1 MSWKLECVS
10 KREIRKFE
18 QILCQFKEE
27 TRRLSSAKSRV
38 DDAEMTQKMPKLR
51 IKEFLRHTLSYLPE
65 AEKDLKA
72 LDGSQRIL
80 VLKAIK
86 KVQQNP
92 LPAEENGYGKSLGNY
107 GSTVLAGLLK
117 IKLRAVGLRVVY
129 KLQRTESEMLVI
141 VIGVRADEEVYDIAA
156 KRAARHNLSD

>member
-1 MSWKLECVS
+1 MSWK
-10 KREIRKFE
+10 
-18 QILCQFKEE
+18 
-27 TRRLSSAKSRV
+27 
-38 DDAEMTQKMPKLR
+38 
-51 IKEFLRHTLSYLPE
+51 LSYLPE

-107 GSTVLAGLLK
+107 GSTGLAGLLK
-117 IKLRAVGLRVVY
+117 IKFRAAGLRVVY

-141 VIGVRADEEVYDIAA
+141 GVRADEEVYDIAS

>member
-1 MSWKLECVS
+1 MSWK
-10 KREIRKFE
+10 
-18 QILCQFKEE
+18 
-27 TRRLSSAKSRV
+27 
-38 DDAEMTQKMPKLR
+38 
-51 IKEFLRHTLSYLPE
+51 LSYLPE

-92 LPAEENGYGKSLGNY
+92 LSAEENGYGKSLGNY
-107 GSTVLAGLLK
+107 GSTGLAGLLK
-117 IKLRAVGLRVVY
+117 IKWRATGLRVVD
-129 KLQRTESEMLVI
+129 KLQRTESERLVI
-141 VIGVRADEEVYDIAA
+141 VIGVRADEEVYDIAS

>member
-1 MSWKLECVS
+1 MSWK
-10 KREIRKFE
+10 
-18 QILCQFKEE
+18 
-27 TRRLSSAKSRV
+27 
-38 DDAEMTQKMPKLR
+38 
-51 IKEFLRHTLSYLPE
+51 LSYLPE
-65 AEKDLKA
+65 AEKDLNA

-107 GSTVLAGLLK
+107 GSTGLAGLLK
-117 IKLRAVGLRVVY
+117 IKLRAAGLRVVY

-141 VIGVRADEEVYDIAA
+141 VIGVRADEGVYDIAA

>member
-1 MSWKLECVS
+1 MSWK
-10 KREIRKFE
+10 
-18 QILCQFKEE
+18 
-27 TRRLSSAKSRV
+27 
-38 DDAEMTQKMPKLR
+38 
-51 IKEFLRHTLSYLPE
+51 LSYLPE

-86 KVQQNP
+86 KVQQNS

-107 GSTVLAGLLK
+107 GSTGLAGLLK
-117 IKLRAVGLRVVY
+117 IKLRVAGLRVVY

-141 VIGVRADEEVYDIAA
+141 VICVRADEEVYDVAS

>member
-1 MSWKLECVS
+1 MSWK
-10 KREIRKFE
+10 
-18 QILCQFKEE
+18 
-27 TRRLSSAKSRV
+27 
-38 DDAEMTQKMPKLR
+38 
-51 IKEFLRHTLSYLPE
+51 LSYLPE

-72 LDGSQRIL
+72 LDGSQRIF

-92 LPAEENGYGKSLGNY
+92 LSAEGNSYGKSLGNY
-107 GSTVLAGLLK
+107 GSTGLAGLLK
-117 IKLRAVGLRVVY
+117 IKLRATGLRVVY

-156 KRAARHNLSD
+156 KRAARHYLSD

>member
-1 MSWKLECVS
+1 MSWK
-10 KREIRKFE
+10 
-18 QILCQFKEE
+18 
-27 TRRLSSAKSRV
+27 
-38 DDAEMTQKMPKLR
+38 
-51 IKEFLRHTLSYLPE
+51 LSYLPE

-107 GSTVLAGLLK
+107 GSTGLAGLLK
-117 IKLRAVGLRVVY
+117 IKLRAAGLRVVY

-141 VIGVRADEEVYDIAA
+141 GVRADEEIYDIAA

>member
-1 MSWKLECVS
+1 MSWK
-10 KREIRKFE
+10 
-18 QILCQFKEE
+18 
-27 TRRLSSAKSRV
+27 
-38 DDAEMTQKMPKLR
+38 
-51 IKEFLRHTLSYLPE
+51 LSYLPE

-80 VLKAIK
+80 VLKASK

-117 IKLRAVGLRVVY
+117 IKLRAAGLRVVY
-129 KLQRTESEMLVI
+129 KLQRTESEML

>member
-1 MSWKLECVS
+1 MSWK
-10 KREIRKFE
+10 
-18 QILCQFKEE
+18 
-27 TRRLSSAKSRV
+27 
-38 DDAEMTQKMPKLR
+38 
-51 IKEFLRHTLSYLPE
+51 LSYLPE

-107 GSTVLAGLLK
+107 GSTGLAGLLK
-117 IKLRAVGLRVVY
+117 IILRAAGLRVVY

-141 VIGVRADEEVYDIAA
+141 VIGVRADEEVYDVAS